1 MKEFKEFNDCWED
14 AAANSVSNDG
24 VSMPAD
30 AVKKDKKKPVYD
42 GRTKAGR
49 KFVERMIA
57 KRLANETKKDLQA
70 HKDNMQSVQAQAYES
85 VSLAKDRFAAM
96 EARQMKDP
104 KKDSMVVKNNKTIVI
119 DKSKEAEYLKKGWK
133 LAEGLKEKADPDTVA
148 MILANPK
155 MKDKTLKGLSP
166 KARKEVE
173 DALKKAD
180 SARRKDYNAYQKS
193 KR

>member
-1 MKEFKEFNDCWED
+1 MKDFKDMWED
-14 AAANSVSNDG
+14 SAANSVGAGG
-24 VSMPAD
+24 VDMPAD
-30 AVKKDKKKPVYD
+30 VQQDKKRKKPVYD

-49 KFVERMIA
+49 KFVEKMLARRNA
-57 KRLANETKKDLQA
+57 KKAAQDLTAQKTNA
-70 HKDNMQSVQAQAYES
+70 ASVQ
-85 VSLAKDRFAAM
+85 
-96 EARQMKDP
+96 MKED
-104 KKDSMVVKNNKTIVI
+104 I
-119 DKSKEAEYLKKGWK
+119 
-133 LAEGLKEKADPDTVA
+133 KEKADQDTVD

-180 SARRKDYNAYQKS
+180 TARRKDYNAYQKS

>member
-1 MKEFKEFNDCWED
+1 MKDFKDMWED
-14 AAANSVSNDG
+14 SAANSVGAGG
-24 VSMPAD
+24 VDMPAD
-30 AVKKDKKKPVYD
+30 VQQDKKRKKPVYD

-49 KFVERMIA
+49 KFVEKMLARRNA
-57 KRLANETKKDLQA
+57 KKAAQDLTAQKTNA
-70 HKDNMQSVQAQAYES
+70 ASVQ
-85 VSLAKDRFAAM
+85 
-96 EARQMKDP
+96 MKED
-104 KKDSMVVKNNKTIVI
+104 I
-119 DKSKEAEYLKKGWK
+119 
-133 LAEGLKEKADPDTVA
+133 KEKADQDTVD

-180 SARRKDYNAYQKS
+180 TARRKDYNTYQKS

>member
-1 MKEFKEFNDCWED
+1 MWED
-14 AAANSVSNDG
+14 SAANSVGAGG
-24 VSMPAD
+24 VDMPAD
-30 AVKKDKKKPVYD
+30 VQQDKKKKKPVYD

-49 KFVERMIA
+49 KFVEKMLARRTA
-57 KRLANETKKDLQA
+57 KKAAQDLTAQ
-70 HKDNMQSVQAQAYES
+70 KTNMASVQ
-85 VSLAKDRFAAM
+85 
-96 EARQMKDP
+96 MKED
-104 KKDSMVVKNNKTIVI
+104 
-119 DKSKEAEYLKKGWK
+119 
-133 LAEGLKEKADPDTVA
+133 LKEKADQDTVD

-173 DALKKAD
+173 AALKKAD

>member
-1 MKEFKEFNDCWED
+1 MKDFKDMWED
-14 AAANSVSNDG
+14 SAANSVGAGG
-24 VSMPAD
+24 VDMPAD
-30 AVKKDKKKPVYD
+30 VQQDKKKKKPVYD

-49 KFVERMIA
+49 KFVEKMLARRNA
-57 KRLANETKKDLQA
+57 KKAAQDLTAQKTNA
-70 HKDNMQSVQAQAYES
+70 ASVQ
-85 VSLAKDRFAAM
+85 
-96 EARQMKDP
+96 MKED
-104 KKDSMVVKNNKTIVI
+104 I
-119 DKSKEAEYLKKGWK
+119 
-133 LAEGLKEKADPDTVA
+133 KEKADQDTVD

-180 SARRKDYNAYQKS
+180 TARRKDYNAYQKS

>member
-1 MKEFKEFNDCWED
+1 MKKFKDMWED
-14 AAANSVSNDG
+14 AAANSVGAGG
-24 VSMPAD
+24 VDMPAD
-30 AVKKDKKKPVYD
+30 IQQAKKKKKPVYD

-49 KFVERMIA
+49 KFVEKMLARRTA
-57 KRLANETKKDLQA
+57 KKAAQDLTAQ
-70 HKDNMQSVQAQAYES
+70 KTNMASVQ
-85 VSLAKDRFAAM
+85 
-96 EARQMKDP
+96 MKED
-104 KKDSMVVKNNKTIVI
+104 
-119 DKSKEAEYLKKGWK
+119 
-133 LAEGLKEKADPDTVA
+133 LKEKADQDTVD

-173 DALKKAD
+173 AALKKAD

>member
-1 MKEFKEFNDCWED
+1 MKDFKDMWED
-14 AAANSVSNDG
+14 SAANSVGAGG
-24 VSMPAD
+24 VDMPAD
-30 AVKKDKKKPVYD
+30 VQQDKKRKKPVYD

-49 KFVERMIA
+49 KFVEKMLARRNA
-57 KRLANETKKDLQA
+57 KKAAQDLTAQKANA
-70 HKDNMQSVQAQAYES
+70 ASVQ
-85 VSLAKDRFAAM
+85 
-96 EARQMKDP
+96 MKED
-104 KKDSMVVKNNKTIVI
+104 
-119 DKSKEAEYLKKGWK
+119 
-133 LAEGLKEKADPDTVA
+133 LKEKADQDTVD

-180 SARRKDYNAYQKS
+180 TARRKDYNAYQKS

>member
-1 MKEFKEFNDCWED
+1 MKDFKDMWED
-14 AAANSVSNDG
+14 SAANSVGAGG
-24 VSMPAD
+24 VDMPAD
-30 AVKKDKKKPVYD
+30 VQQDKKRKKPVYD

-49 KFVERMIA
+49 KFVEKMLARRNA
-57 KRLANETKKDLQA
+57 KKAAQDLTAQ
-70 HKDNMQSVQAQAYES
+70 KTNMASVQ
-85 VSLAKDRFAAM
+85 
-96 EARQMKDP
+96 MKED
-104 KKDSMVVKNNKTIVI
+104 
-119 DKSKEAEYLKKGWK
+119 
-133 LAEGLKEKADPDTVA
+133 LKEKADQDTVD

-173 DALKKAD
+173 AALKKAD